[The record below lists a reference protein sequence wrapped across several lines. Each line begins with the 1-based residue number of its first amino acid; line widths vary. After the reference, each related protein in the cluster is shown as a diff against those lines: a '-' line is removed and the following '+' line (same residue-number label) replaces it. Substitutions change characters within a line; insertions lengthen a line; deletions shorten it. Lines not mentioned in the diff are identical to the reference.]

1 MNSSSSASADPPPF
15 DPSRPAVPVSYPIK
29 TLADLESRS
38 YFDSFHFPFNKSSV
52 ALRNSRL
59 ADRPR
64 MLVCHDMVGGYTDDK
79 WVQGG
84 SNPEAYTI
92 WHWYLMDVFVYFSH
106 DMVTLPPPCWTNAAH
121 KHGVLGTF
129 ITEWDEGRVNAN
141 KLLATKES
149 ACMYA
154 ERLTELASALGF
166 DGWLLNMEVK
176 LDVEKIPILTEFV
189 SHLTKTMHDLVPG
202 SLVIWYDSITVDGNL
217 IWQNQMNQKN
227 KPFFDV
233 SDGIFLNYTWLEDY
247 PKRSAAV
254 AGDRKFD
261 VYVGIDIF
269 GRGTYGGG
277 QWNVSVTLNYA
288 RCLCHIIIVTFAPQ
302 TNVALD
308 VIKKGNVS
316 AALFAPGWVYQTK
329 QPPDFETAQN
339 RWWSL
344 VEKSWGIMQSYPLEL
359 PFYSNFD
366 QGRGQHVAIDGG
378 QVSSAPWNNLSS
390 QSFQPCL
397 NFSGDP
403 SSDSIQV
410 LVEFGT
416 TVDLVTCTNIDIM
429 IFKEASYSGGG
440 NITFKGTLPDVG
452 YFSTKLFHGE
462 LLLGDLPVHFTYSAK
477 LDGNSLIGLS
487 LEFSSAVKGKIS
499 VLLAS
504 RGNTLLTM
512 TQFSSKFN
520 KVIMPCQVTKS
531 KTDPGWITLE
541 SSISMNGFTLTEIH
555 ALCYSESSPS
565 PNPTQYFAILGHV
578 SVKTSGQNVVFPP
591 STSWLVEGQDIEWTS
606 GSQKSKTL
614 SVKISWR
621 LKDGNASLFPKYN
634 IFVEKLSNQDV
645 GNIFVEKL
653 SNQDVGKQEYL
664 GVAQVEAFYVFN
676 LVVPC
681 GTSNLKFSIQVCG
694 VDGTSQPV
702 NDSPS
707 FHLPVERS

>member
-1 MNSSSSASADPPPF
+1 MLVPFLSYLNRQTLIFSIRNLLYSILNSLLSLLPTMNSSSSSASADPPPF

-64 MLVCHDMVGGYTDDK
+64 MLVCHDMAGGYTDDK

-106 DMVTLPPPCWTNAAH
+106 DLVTLPPPCWTNAAH
-121 KHGVLGTF
+121 KHGVKVLGTF

-149 ACMYA
+149 AHMYA

-189 SHLTKTMHDLVPG
+189 NHLTKTMHDLVPG

-217 IWQNQMNQKN
+217 IWQNQLNQKN

-233 SDGIFLNYTWLEDY
+233 SDGIFLNYSWLEDY

-277 QWNVSVTLNYA
+277 QWN
-288 RCLCHIIIVTFAPQ
+288 

-308 VIKKGNVS
+308 VIKSGNVS
-316 AALFAPGWVYQTK
+316 AALFAPGWVYETK

-390 QSFQPCL
+390 QSFLPCL

-410 LVEFGT
+410 LV
-416 TVDLVTCTNIDIM
+416 D
-429 IFKEASYSGGG
+429 FKEASYGGGG

-487 LEFSSAVKGKIS
+487 LELSSAVEGKIS

-520 KVIMPCQVTKS
+520 KVIMPRQVTKS
-531 KTDPGWITLE
+531 ETDPGWVILE

-565 PNPTQYFAILGHV
+565 PNPTEYFAILGHV

-645 GNIFVEKL
+645 G
-653 SNQDVGKQEYL
+653 KQEYL
-664 GVAQVEAFYVFN
+664 GVAHVEAFYVFN

-707 FHLPVERS
+707 FLLPVERS

>member
-1 MNSSSSASADPPPF
+1 MLIPFLSYLNRQTLIFSILNLLYSILNCLLSLLPTMNSSASADPPPF

-52 ALRNSRL
+52 ALRNGRCL

-64 MLVCHDMVGGYTDDK
+64 MLVCHDMAGGYTDDK

-84 SNPEAYTI
+84 SNPEAYAI

-106 DMVTLPPPCWTNAAH
+106 DLVTLPPPCWTNAAH
-121 KHGVLGTF
+121 KHGVKVLGTF

-141 KLLATKES
+141 KLLATMES
-149 ACMYA
+149 ARMYA

-217 IWQNQMNQKN
+217 IWQNQLNQKN

-233 SDGIFLNYTWLEDY
+233 SDGIFLNYSWLEDY
-247 PKRSAAV
+247 PKSSAAV
-254 AGDRKFD
+254 AGNRKFD

-277 QWNVSVTLNYA
+277 QWN
-288 RCLCHIIIVTFAPQ
+288 

-308 VIKKGNVS
+308 VIKRGNVS
-316 AALFAPGWVYQTK
+316 AALFAPGWVYETK

-344 VEKSWGIMQSYPLEL
+344 VEKSWGIMQNYPLEL
-359 PFYSNFD
+359 PFCSNFD

-410 LVEFGT
+410 LV
-416 TVDLVTCTNIDIM
+416 D
-429 IFKEASYSGGG
+429 FKEASYSGGG
-440 NITFKGTLPDVG
+440 NITFKGTLPEVG
-452 YFSTKLFHGE
+452 YFSTKLFHGG

-487 LEFSSAVKGKIS
+487 LEFSSAVEGKIS

-520 KVIMPCQVTKS
+520 KVIMPRQVMLS
-531 KTDPGWITLE
+531 ETDPGWVILE

-578 SVKTSGQNVVFPP
+578 RVKTPGQNVVFPP

-606 GSQKSKTL
+606 VSQKSKTL

-621 LKDGNASLFPKYN
+621 LKDGNASLFPKY
-634 IFVEKLSNQDV
+634 
-645 GNIFVEKL
+645 NIFVEKL